1 MNNLEKLNK
10 LKITPDV
17 INQDL
22 HMYIEDNKYLPE
34 LQKFIKENNLKE
46 SYFTDGELEN
56 YLKEN
61 DCNFVRLYPDEIN
74 NASDI
79 EHMYIQFD
87 NGDIYKATG
96 YYNSYE
102 GSDFSD
108 SEWKLVKPIQKTI
121 TVYE

>member
-1 MNNLEKLNK
+1 MNNLEK

-17 INQDL
+17 IHKEFYN
-22 HMYIEDNKYLPE
+22 YFEDNENLQE
-34 LQKFIKENNLKE
+34 LQKFIKENNLKK
-46 SYFTDGELEN
+46 SYFTDKELEK

-61 DCNFVRLYPDEIN
+61 DCNFVRVYPDEIN

-79 EHMYIQFD
+79 EHMYIEFD

-96 YYNSYE
+96 YYNSYD